1 MGQRKS
7 RTKTISS
14 LLIWLDRCNIISN
27 STIVFIVNLLLI
39 LHHSISTAYN
49 DCLSTDRCHISYG
62 EAAHGPWPIVYQSAH
77 VTWLDIQRENLAIYA
92 DLLSCRRLKK
102 LAVSLISL
110 FFLKASC
117 RERACVVF
125 FAFPFPMSSQ
135 LPSIIPPSLRLV
147 AWHFYFL
154 KVFIDNTASDI
165 KLPQQLEPDAFTI
178 SRRAQCLRIT
188 DDQC

>member
-1 MGQRKS
+1 MGRRKS

-102 LAVSLISL
+102 TSCISNL
-110 FFLKASC
+110 VVFSQSFVP
-117 RERACVVF
+117 RACVRRLFRLSASYVVAASKHQPAESASRGV
-125 FAFPFPMSSQ
+125 AFLLSQ
-135 LPSIIPPSLRLV
+135 SL
-147 AWHFYFL
+147 
-154 KVFIDNTASDI
+154 D
-165 KLPQQLEPDAFTI
+165 
-178 SRRAQCLRIT
+178 
-188 DDQC
+188 